1 MKRILTLLHL
11 FVSLQKRMRAHVWFE
26 NTFVLL
32 LHENTT
38 LSTEYDM
45 KSILKH

>member
-1 MKRILTLLHL
+1 
-11 FVSLQKRMRAHVWFE
+11 MRAHVWFE

-32 LHENTT
+32 LHENTI

-45 KSILKH
+45 KSIFSIKQLGI

>member
-1 MKRILTLLHL
+1 
-11 FVSLQKRMRAHVWFE
+11 MRAHVWFE

-32 LHENTT
+32 LQENTI

-45 KSILKH
+45 KSIFSIKQLGI